1 MRLRFLPAALL
12 GAAALMSQLSQA
24 GTPSSDQEL
33 GAVQAVVDFC
43 SKADPKDQERI
54 ERQAKLILPDMTKAR
69 VAAARH
75 SAKFQQAYQVVDSV
89 LKGIALPEADHL
101 CASSVPARET
111 PPNRDDEGKKHE
123 HEHEH
128 DHEHR

>member
-1 MRLRFLPAALL
+1 
-12 GAAALMSQLSQA
+12 MSQLSQA

-33 GAVQAVVDFC
+33 GAVQAAVDFC

-75 SAKFQQAYQVVDSV
+75 SAKFQQAYQVIDSV
-89 LKGIALPEADHL
+89 LKGIAVPEAARL
-101 CASSVPARET
+101 CASSVPVRET
-111 PPNRDDEGKKHE
+111 PLDRDDKRKEN
-123 HEHEH
+123 EH
-128 DHEHR
+128 DHEHN